1 MELKKIQVQKIK
13 ALASMPDDL
22 SFILRIHMGEK
33 EGADFSRMSSDCDMC
48 THVLVHTK

>member
-1 MELKKIQVQKIK
+1 MGLKKIQVQKIK

-33 EGADFSRMSSDCDMC
+33 EGADFDMC